1 MLRFTIL
8 LLCVLAL
15 LTIVETTNN
24 RRCGA
29 LCRRR
34 CLYGFVLNRN
44 GCPTCRCK
52 TSPCEDGQAPLPGYF
67 CGRSRTRRDCP
78 RNYACLIAP
87 NDAYAVCC
95 HSNRHFGTK
104 PGSCPQ
110 PSNRIGACYAACTID
125 KDCPG
130 NRKCCGNCP
139 RICVQPLF

>member
-1 MLRFTIL
+1 
-8 LLCVLAL
+8 
-15 LTIVETTNN
+15 
-24 RRCGA
+24 
-29 LCRRR
+29 
-34 CLYGFVLNRN
+34 N

-52 TSPCEDGQAPLPGYF
+52 TSPCEDGRAPLPGYF
-67 CGRSRTRRDCP
+67 CGRSPTRRDCP